1 MIDFDATAGSKKIKN
16 GPVTK
21 KRTGILKDPRYAGHC
36 MGPNEPECPERL
48 DVLYA
53 LLQEP
58 EFSGCFENISADM
71 VAREYLARVHSER
84 YIDHL
89 ESTSGKHATYLDE
102 DTRTSPLSNEV
113 AQLAA
118 GGLCRAIEQ
127 VHIGR
132 VDNAFALLRPPGHHA
147 ERAAAKGFCLYNNVA
162 IAARFA
168 QSKLGLARILVVDWD
183 LHHGNGTQHCFED
196 DPSVLFFSTHQ
207 AFTYPHSGSLR
218 ETGKGRGKGYTV
230 NVPLLPGFGDGDYL
244 VIFERLIKPIALE
257 FRPDIILVSAG
268 FDIHFKDPLGK
279 MKVTPAGFAGMTR
292 VLLDIAD
299 QCCEGK
305 LVMTLEGGYNLEA
318 LRDSVREVLR
328 EMTGRRMTDIQSIIA
343 SADPKKVAYVLWRV
357 KRIHRKYWKNLV
369 SFVAG
374 EPVADHLPILYRL
387 RGDMARWM
395 TFFRV

>member
-1 MIDFDATAGSKKIKN
+1 MIDLDTAKEN
-16 GPVTK
+16 EEVTNWPVEK
-21 KRTGILKDPRYAGHC
+21 KRTGILKDPRYVGHC
-36 MGPNEPECPERL
+36 MGPDEPECPERL

-58 EFSGCFENISADM
+58 ELDGCFQDISPRKA
-71 VAREYLARVHSER
+71 EKEELERVHSEA
-84 YIDHL
+84 YIQRL
-89 ESTSGKHATYLDE
+89 EATSGRGSVYLDE

-118 GGLCRAIEQ
+118 GGLCRAIEA
-127 VHIGR
+127 VHAGR
-132 VDNAFALLRPPGHHA
+132 VNNAFALVRPPGHHA
-147 ERAAAKGFCLYNNVA
+147 ERTAAKGFCLYNNVA
-162 IAARFA
+162 IAARYA

-207 AFTYPHSGSLR
+207 AFAYPHSGSLR
-218 ETGKGRGKGYTV
+218 EIGKGKGKGYTV

-244 VIFERLIKPIALE
+244 VLFESLLKPIALA
-257 FRPDIILVSAG
+257 FRPDIVLVSAG
-268 FDIHFKDPLGK
+268 FDIHFNDPLGK

-292 VLLDIAD
+292 ILLNIAE

-328 EMTGRRMTDIQSIIA
+328 EMAGRRTTDIHSMIA
-343 SADPKKVAYVLWRV
+343 SADPKKIAYVLWRV
-357 KRIHRKYWKNLV
+357 KRMHQQYWKGLAL
-369 SFVAG
+369 SGTG
-374 EPVADHLPILYRL
+374 EPVADQLPIMDRL

-395 TFFRV
+395 SFFRV